1 MSNSGPNAAFLA
13 LRNGDE
19 SMLDKTLAVLGG
31 AGKIGS
37 AIINGML
44 EKGAAKPEQ
53 FTITALHQYELER
66 DTAPPVRGTTD
77 NKKAIRGA
85 DVLILCV
92 HPADIPV
99 LLKEIAPFLE
109 EQQLVI
115 SVATGVT
122 TAAIEAQLGAG
133 QSVIRAMPNTAVQ
146 VAQSMTTLCRGRHV
160 RDDELAVAKNIFE
173 AVGEVEILDERHLN
187 AATGLGGCGPAFV
200 FKIIEALSE
209 GGVKVGLP
217 REAARKMA
225 AQTLRGA
232 AEMVLRTGKH
242 PAALKDEVTTPGG
255 CTIDGIAKLEQH
267 GISIALI
274 DAVETSTL
282 KAGKLG

>member
-1 MSNSGPNAAFLA
+1 
-13 LRNGDE
+13 
-19 SMLDKTLAVLGG
+19 MLDKKLALIGG

-37 AIINGML
+37 AILSGMFTRKAIQP
-44 EKGAAKPEQ
+44 ENVVVTARHAAS
-53 FTITALHQYELER
+53 LER
-66 DTAPPVRGTTD
+66 SRGLGVRLTTD
-77 NKKAIRGA
+77 NRAAVPGA
-85 DVLILCV
+85 DVIMLCV
-92 HPADIPV
+92 HPEEMPVVLAELGQDI
-99 LLKEIAPFLE
+99 
-109 EQQLVI
+109 QTGQLVV
-115 SVATGVT
+115 SVATGT
-122 TAAIEAQLGAG
+122 TTGAIEQLLRPTI
-133 QSVIRAMPNTAVQ
+133 SVVRAMPNTAVH
-146 VAQSMTTLCRGRHV
+146 VGQSMTALCRGRHV
-160 RDDELAVAKNIFE
+160 CEEDLKLAVRIFE
-173 AVGEVEILDERHLN
+173 TVGEVEILDERHLN

-200 FKIIEALSE
+200 FKMIEALSE

-225 AQTLRGA
+225 AQVMKGA

-282 KAGKLG
+282 KAGRLFVPVPIEKL

>member
-1 MSNSGPNAAFLA
+1 MLEKKLA
-13 LRNGDE
+13 L
-19 SMLDKTLAVLGG
+19 VGG

-37 AIINGML
+37 AILNGL
-44 EKGAAKPEQ
+44 FTRKAIEPENVVV
-53 FTITALHQYELER
+53 TARHEASLRRAEGLG
-66 DTAPPVRGTTD
+66 VRLTTD
-77 NKKAIRGA
+77 NRAAVQGA
-85 DVLILCV
+85 DVVMLCV
-92 HPADIPV
+92 HPEEMPVVLAELAQDIQTGQV
-99 LLKEIAPFLE
+99 
-109 EQQLVI
+109 VI
-115 SVATGVT
+115 SVATGTT
-122 TAAIEAQLGAG
+122 TATIEQLLRPTI
-133 QSVIRAMPNTAVQ
+133 SVVRAMPNTAVH
-146 VAQSMTTLCRGRHV
+146 VGQSMTALCRGRRV
-160 RDDELAVAKNIFE
+160 SEEDLRLAVRIFE
-173 AVGEVEILDERHLN
+173 TVGEVEILDERHLN

-225 AQTLRGA
+225 AQVLKGA

-282 KAGKLG
+282 KAGRLFVPVPIEKL